1 PGHNRLGRHPLAAR
15 RPGGQPRRRPHLPLR
30 RLQLPRRLLRGGC
43 LRDRQRRF
51 GGLRVPD
58 LLAGVQRMVDLRRS
72 GILADDY
79 AHGDRVRPGGGQGPG
94 GAMADG
100 PRGRGPVGDRP
111 AYGQLFCGAA
121 TKKTVLVY
129 KILGESNEWTL
140 VGSMGVTKRPS
151 ANRDGEEVASYIEEA
166 DGQVVFKKRP
176 WPLRFQGGVLEV
188 LFWVAGR
195 VVGVALAGKRV
206 REAAAFP
213 VPCDGSSDD
222 VPHIST
228 VA

>member
-1 PGHNRLGRHPLAAR
+1 
-15 RPGGQPRRRPHLPLR
+15 
-30 RLQLPRRLLRGGC
+30 
-43 LRDRQRRF
+43 
-51 GGLRVPD
+51 
-58 LLAGVQRMVDLRRS
+58 
-72 GILADDY
+72 
-79 AHGDRVRPGGGQGPG
+79 
-94 GAMADG
+94 MADG

-111 AYGQLFCGAA
+111 AYGQLCCGAA

-129 KILGESNEWTL
+129 KILGESDEWTL

-188 LFWVAGR
+188 LLW

-213 VPCDGSSDD
+213 VPCDGGSDD

-228 VA
+228 VARQPSSTSSVHIITIITTRYSLSLYNWCIIASHI